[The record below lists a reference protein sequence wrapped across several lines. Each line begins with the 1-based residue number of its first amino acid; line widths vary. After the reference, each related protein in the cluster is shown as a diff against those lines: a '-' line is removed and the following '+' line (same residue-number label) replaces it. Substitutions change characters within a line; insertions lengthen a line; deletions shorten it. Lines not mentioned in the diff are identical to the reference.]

1 MRVLSSVR
9 VYLGLGLE
17 VRIWAASAHGARCLL
32 VVVVVTISGA
42 HGVTAAAF
50 GAILSGFFEDA
61 PVSSARKQ
69 RTRVSS

>member
-1 MRVLSSVR
+1 MGVLSGVG
-9 VYLGLGLE
+9 VHLGFG
-17 VRIWAASAHGARCLL
+17 RASADGLRCGLL
-32 VVVVVTISGA
+32 VVVVTVSGA

-50 GAILSGFFEDA
+50 VATLSGFFEDA